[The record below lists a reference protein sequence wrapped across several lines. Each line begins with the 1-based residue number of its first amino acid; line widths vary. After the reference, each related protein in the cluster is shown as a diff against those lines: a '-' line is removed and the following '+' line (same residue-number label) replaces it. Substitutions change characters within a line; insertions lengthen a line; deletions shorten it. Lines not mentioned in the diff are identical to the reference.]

1 MAGSRPVFEPGFL
14 SEGGFRVRAGFVS
27 GCAGL
32 CLVSVWGSFRMRIWC
47 VSESCPLRIW
57 FVSGYVS
64 GFVSGFAD
72 GSCLGSCL
80 VSCLVRVWFVSGSC
94 LVRIWFGSGLVSGS
108 YSIVAGISRKLA

>member
-14 SEGGFRVRAGFVS
+14 FEGGFRVRIGLCGFVS
-27 GCAGL
+27 GQ
-32 CLVSVWGSFRMRIWC
+32 CLGSFRGRIWC

-108 YSIVAGISRKLA
+108 YSIVAGFSRKLA